1 MGKNQTSRLALITI
15 QRVLSDCTRY
25 VLSTRE
31 SSLRRWAT
39 WKYRGTYHQHKRY
52 TSGSLL
58 WRSSIC
64 SPTNRPMAISIASQI
79 AFWLHI
85 WYSFST
91 RPIHERNMGLSPTAQ
106 QYSSTSFRSGRRL
119 SPAEYLDP
127 SAPSAQGWM
136 ACVFLYT
143 RWISPSRQR
152 KYAPRSTGAA
162 A

>member
-1 MGKNQTSRLALITI
+1 MGKNQTSRLTLITI

-31 SSLRRWAT
+31 LSLRRWAT
-39 WKYRGTYHQHKRY
+39 WIHRGTYHQHQRY

-79 AFWLHI
+79 ASWLHI
-85 WYSFST
+85 RYSFST
-91 RPIHERNMGLSPTAQ
+91 WPIHERNLGVSPTAQ
-106 QYSSTSFRSGRRL
+106 QYSSRCFRSERRL

-127 SAPSAQGWM
+127 SASTAQGWL
-136 ACVFLYT
+136 ACVFLHT
-143 RWISPSRQR
+143 RWFSPSGQR
-152 KYAPRSTGAA
+152 KYAPRSVGTTA
-162 A
+162 